1 MSRPRRTRSR
11 PARDPKGFTLIE
23 LVVVLAVLA
32 VVTAFAVPTIRRGSE
47 GLQLRAGAGRVASL
61 LREARLQAVT
71 HRRPA
76 RVVLD
81 TNRHGAALAWEG
93 ADEPL
98 RRVELPERFRL
109 EAASGGEAL
118 TFSPRGLVRDAR
130 WVIEGPGGRR
140 LVVEVHGVTGR
151 VAVAAP
157 SP

>member
-1 MSRPRRTRSR
+1 VSRS
-11 PARDPKGFTLIE
+11 PAGRDARGVTLLE

-32 VVTAFAVPTIRRGSE
+32 TVTAFALPSIRRGSE

-61 LREARLQAVT
+61 LREARQQAVT
-71 HRRPA
+71 HRRPTRVALEPSHRGA
-76 RVVLD
+76 R
-81 TNRHGAALAWEG
+81 LAWDG
-93 ADEPL
+93 SDEPL

-109 EAASGGEAL
+109 AAASGGETL

-130 WVIEGPGGRR
+130 WVVEGPGGRR

-157 SP
+157 AP